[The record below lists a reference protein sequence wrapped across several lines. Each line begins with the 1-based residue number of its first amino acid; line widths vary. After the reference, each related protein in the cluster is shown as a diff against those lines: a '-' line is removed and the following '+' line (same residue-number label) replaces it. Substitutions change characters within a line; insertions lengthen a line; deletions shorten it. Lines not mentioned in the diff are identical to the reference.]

1 MSAGPLEEAGLA
13 GPSNIRAALGRTK
26 KAHTLINAV
35 KKFQTD
41 NSIKNNSV
49 SSALKMLDMIGVKRA
64 DCYDQMI
71 SSMSEKVV
79 GQIKEIGKDQ
89 DNVKSKK
96 LLEKQLNKSFK
107 TYKLPQFRPAVL
119 EALTQMD
126 ELPQSYI
133 DKIVADP
140 ELYADVSIKVK
151 RQIWIQQEDLF
162 VEAVKPVIAAYIAA
176 KRAVLC
182 SIDPCPTNFFSSE
195 TTKSRRQFE
204 HVQEL
209 MHMFGKYPMLYEKM
223 SDLIREAY
231 RLTADPL
238 YCSLKLEV
246 IMAAHECTTEHS
258 GRDACLSDPC
268 HSLAWVLDICL
279 RDKHIE
285 PAQIARIKNLFESMK
300 RMSHEKVGD
309 LAMVTADPHVV
320 HFLCTMAIKLL
331 RDHRHIPREQG
342 GFVLIIRLLT
352 LGSYAHHIVSCDSL
366 PPQMVEVIFFTKF
379 LPAFGC
385 LIAEDVM
392 RLELAKHEKLETA
405 EAMDLY
411 SEPNDAITVFL
422 KYLKTKKPYYSFFR
436 DTFHGNKVPVFSP
449 CNIHRSDMAAALL
462 WIHYVADLMPR
473 RGLELRGLLRFMRL
487 LPILKEQTACRSPW
501 SHLFMH
507 RILTACQSARACA
520 VERVRVETLVNDP
533 ELIAIVIDQM
543 FLAHL
548 KIDLYLKY
556 QLLRLVNQTHR
567 SLHPNI
573 SQAIMEHI
581 APGSIG
587 DCADIDRYTFE
598 YDRATEKLHPK
609 TEEVVM
615 PPPKLLTQGSRKLM
629 TSMTPMTPMRV
640 EMTPAHNFDY

>member
-1 MSAGPLEEAGLA
+1 MIAGRQYTDAMTIGCENHAGPLEEAGLA

-41 NSIKNNSV
+41 NSIKTGHSCMNKNQNNSIA
-49 SSALKMLDMIGVKRA
+49 SALKMLDMIGVKRA
-64 DCYDQMI
+64 DCFDQMI

-140 ELYADVSIKVK
+140 ELYADVSMKVK

-209 MHMFGKYPMLYEKM
+209 MHMFGKYSMLYEKM

-285 PAQIARIKNLFESMK
+285 PSQIARIKNIFESMK

-342 GFVLIIRLLT
+342 GFVLIVRLLT
-352 LGSYAHHIVSCDSL
+352 LGSYAHHIVSSDSL

-411 SEPNDAITVFL
+411 SEPTDAITVFL
-422 KYLKTKKPYYSFFR
+422 K
-436 DTFHGNKVPVFSP
+436 
-449 CNIHRSDMAAALL
+449 SDMAAALL

-507 RILTACQSARACA
+507 RILTSCQ
-520 VERVRVETLVNDP
+520 VETLVNDP
-533 ELIAIVIDQM
+533 EFIAIVIDQM

-598 YDRATEKLHPK
+598 YDRAMEKLHPK

-615 PPPKLLTQGSRKLM
+615 PPPKLLTQG
-629 TSMTPMTPMRV
+629 TV
-640 EMTPAHNFDY
+640 